1 VRPTR
6 RNDAACSCSS
16 SIRQESRLTEPVPLI
31 GPSLIGAVLT
41 GGASRRMGRTK
52 ALVEVDGVPMAVR
65 VAASLRAAGCRTV
78 VAAGG
83 DADELAPLGLELVP
97 DVVAGQGPLSGILA
111 VLERLV
117 AADPPPDV
125 IPDVVPDV
133 VPDVF
138 AVACDLP
145 YLRPGDLG
153 ALVAHRASGVDVVV
167 ARTDRLEPTC
177 AIWSISSLPSLRVA
191 FAAGHRALHRV
202 LGGLVTVEVE
212 IAADSLRNINTPEDL
227 GGYPSPG
234 DGQGDLGAGA
244 TRSRPG
250 RARHRRP

>member
-1 VRPTR
+1 
-6 RNDAACSCSS
+6 
-16 SIRQESRLTEPVPLI
+16 
-31 GPSLIGAVLT
+31 
-41 GGASRRMGRTK
+41 MGRTK

-111 VLERLV
+111 VLELLV

-125 IPDVVPDV
+125 FPDV

-145 YLRPGDLG
+145 YLHPDDLG
-153 ALVAHRASGVDVVV
+153 ALVAHRASGIDVVV
-167 ARTDRLEPTC
+167 ARTHRLEPTC

-202 LGGLVTVEVE
+202 LDGLVTVEVE

-234 DGQGDLGAGA
+234 DGQGDLGAGV

-250 RARHRRP
+250 RARDRRP